1 MSNVKHNE
9 QIVKIVLAG
18 LIGALA
24 YVTFAFLRIDIPI
37 GTSST
42 AIHLGN
48 AIVVLGALLIG
59 GVYGGIGGAIGL
71 SISDLFSAKYVTSAP
86 KTFLMKFLIGLI
98 AGFIAHKIFKITK
111 TKEPKK
117 YLKGSLLASIA
128 SLLFNAIFDPI
139 IGYFYKLLILGK
151 PAAELTIAYNFLS
164 TGINSVVSV
173 IVATALY
180 MAVRPAL
187 EKAHLLPKVGK
198 Q

>member
-59 GVYGGIGGAIGL
+59 GVYGGVGGAIGL
-71 SISDLFSAKYVTSAP
+71 SISDLFSAKDVTSAP
-86 KTFLMKFLIGLI
+86 KTFLMKFLIG
-98 AGFIAHKIFKITK
+98 KIHCHANQSSPHIVYSTIS
-111 TKEPKK
+111 
-117 YLKGSLLASIA
+117 Y
-128 SLLFNAIFDPI
+128 
-139 IGYFYKLLILGK
+139 ILPLCQFVCGR
-151 PAAELTIAYNFLS
+151 S
-164 TGINSVVSV
+164 THAN
-173 IVATALY
+173 
-180 MAVRPAL
+180 
-187 EKAHLLPKVGK
+187 
-198 Q
+198 